1 MKRFIRA
8 LTVVISLVIS
18 AVLLSACTG
27 KSEHIGLYK
36 CEYLRSEGESFSAES
51 IFPDGA
57 SLELDN
63 GGKAVLSINAE
74 EYRGQWSA
82 SEGKLELTLDAT
94 SDTYRGTIAEGV
106 CIISLTDDG
115 TEYIFVREGVTA
127 PDDIGLTVPDEPEN
141 KLQRAWNGGWYGMWT
156 ISNAEGE
163 WRTLDRQSYDLF
175 ARISVD
181 EDGNGTMTLW
191 DEELSEDEPMGVLD
205 ISATLGDDD
214 LPRTVS
220 VIGGTLWLSALDA
233 GDVDMRYIPGWLDIP
248 PEADDTENANTLEP
262 FGNPDAGEGDTLY
275 VAQGRYSAEEGSFDY
290 TLILRPWGAAWSDV
304 ELNYPHLLPYHYYDW
319 YLPAIEAGESFPS
332 RLDGIIINTDNDAQA
347 QQSEKE

>member
-8 LTVVISLVIS
+8 LTVVISLVLS
-18 AVLLSACTG
+18 AVLLSAYTG

-51 IFPDGA
+51 IFPGGA

-63 GGKAVLSINAE
+63 GGKAVLNINAE
-74 EYRGQWSA
+74 EYLGQWSV
-82 SEGKLELTLDAT
+82 SGGKLELTLDAT
-94 SDTYRGTIAEGV
+94 PDTYRGTIAEGV

-115 TEYIFVREGVTA
+115 SEYVFVREGVAA
-127 PDDIGLTVPDEPEN
+127 PGDSGLTVPDETEN
-141 KLQRAWNGGWYGMWT
+141 ELQRAWNGGWYGMWT
-156 ISNAEGE
+156 ISNADGE

-175 ARISVD
+175 ARIFVD
-181 EDGNGTMTLW
+181 EDGSGTMTLW

-205 ISATLGDDD
+205 IAATLGDDD
-214 LPRTVS
+214 RSRSVS
-220 VIGGTLWLSALDA
+220 VTGGTLWLSAIEA
-233 GDVDMRYIPGWLDIP
+233 GDVDMRYISGWLNIM
-248 PEADDTENANTLEP
+248 PEVDDVENATESEP

-275 VAQGRYSAEEGSFDY
+275 VAQGQYSAEEGSFDY
-290 TLILRPWGAAWSDV
+290 TLILRPWGAAWSDA

-319 YLPAIEAGESFPS
+319 YLPAIEVGESFPS
-332 RLDGIIINTDNDAQA
+332 RLDGIVFNAADAQA